1 MFNVSRLPH
10 VNFNLH
16 LVSNIQMS
24 KAISAVVNKM
34 FVEYGLVYF
43 NFLVNVVNVVEM
55 DVCWTQF
62 VVVQFSSGGT
72 FLLHTDAQ
80 LPMPPWSITGAS
92 SLWTTPI
99 IASTLL

>member
-55 DVCWTQF
+55 DVCWAQF
-62 VVVQFSSGGT
+62 AVVQFSSGGT
-72 FLLHTDAQ
+72 FFLHTDAQ
-80 LPMPPWSITGAS
+80 LPLPPWSITAGS
-92 SLWTTPI
+92 SL
-99 IASTLL
+99 

>member
-1 MFNVSRLPH
+1 
-10 VNFNLH
+10 
-16 LVSNIQMS
+16 MS

-62 VVVQFSSGGT
+62 AVVQFSSGGT

-80 LPMPPWSITGAS
+80 LPCRLGPLRAH
-92 SLWTTPI
+92 
-99 IASTLL
+99 LLCGPLR

>member
-43 NFLVNVVNVVEM
+43 NFLVNVVNV
-55 DVCWTQF
+55 CWTQF
-62 VVVQFSSGGT
+62 AVVQFSSGGT

-80 LPMPPWSITGAS
+80 LPMPPWSITAGS
-92 SLWTTPI
+92 SL
-99 IASTLL
+99 